1 MMMQSFESA
10 RIAVVSGGR
19 STERERSLMSGNAA
33 RESLD
38 RQGYTTRF
46 LDPADKTFADDI
58 RGADVAFL
66 AIAGQYAEDGKLQ
79 GLLEHLSVPYTGSGV
94 AASAVGM
101 HKALA
106 KTVVAAAGVA
116 ILPTVTLP
124 PHGRDGDVN
133 TQAITSTVTFPLI
146 LKPLSEGGS
155 IGMTVCRDTVQLANA
170 LRTVNPGEGWF
181 AEPFTAGTPV
191 SCGVLE
197 IDGSPVALPP
207 LATIP
212 TDSEFY
218 DYATKRDKTKY
229 RYECPA
235 NLSSNVLDT
244 ITSASLTAHD
254 ALGCSGYSRSD
265 FIVDPE
271 GRPVWLEI
279 NTLPGLSHT
288 GNLATMAAAA
298 GIDYDQLIRMILA
311 TADTTERYRP

>member
-1 MMMQSFESA
+1 MQSLQPR

-19 STERERSLMSGNAA
+19 STERERSLLSGRAA
-33 RESLD
+33 LESLD
-38 RQGYTTRF
+38 RQGHSTVF
-46 LDPADKTFADDI
+46 LDAADKDFADQV
-58 RGADVAFL
+58 RGVDVAFL

-79 GLLEHLSVPYTGSGV
+79 GLLECLNIPYTGSGV

-106 KTVVAAAGVA
+106 KTLAAAAGVA
-116 ILPTVTLP
+116 VLPGVTLP
-124 PHGRDGDVN
+124 TRDGDVS
-133 TQAITSTVTFPLI
+133 TQTITGTISFPLI

-155 IGMTVCRDTVQLANA
+155 IGMTVCRDTDQLAA
-170 LRTVNPGEGWF
+170 TLRTIDPAEGWF
-181 AEPFTAGTPV
+181 AEPFTTGIPV

-197 IDGSPVALPP
+197 IDGLPVALPP

-212 TDSEFY
+212 TDAEFY
-218 DYATKRDKTKY
+218 DYATKRDKSKY

-235 NLSSNVLDT
+235 DLPGSVLET
-244 ITSASLTAHD
+244 ITTASLTAHD

-265 FIVDPE
+265 FIVSPD

-288 GNLATMAAAA
+288 GNLATMAAAS
-298 GIDYDQLIRMILA
+298 GIDYDRLICLILA
-311 TADTTERYRP
+311 TATTSGGYRP

>member
-1 MMMQSFESA
+1 MTMQSLQPG

-19 STERERSLMSGNAA
+19 STERERSLMSGRAA
-33 RESLD
+33 LESLD
-38 RQGYTTRF
+38 RQGYTTAF
-46 LDPADKTFADDI
+46 LDSADKDFTDQI

-79 GLLEHLSVPYTGSGV
+79 GLLECLNIPYTGSGV

-101 HKALA
+101 HKVRA
-106 KTVVAAAGVA
+106 KTLAAAAGVA
-116 ILPTVTLP
+116 VLPSVTLP
-124 PHGRDGDVN
+124 ARDGDVS
-133 TQAITSTVTFPLI
+133 TQAITGMISFPLI

-155 IGMTVCRDTVQLANA
+155 IGMTVCRDTDQLTAA
-170 LRTVNPGEGWF
+170 LRTIDPADGWF
-181 AEPFTAGTPV
+181 AEPFTTGTPV

-197 IDGSPVALPP
+197 IDGLPVALPP
-207 LATIP
+207 LSTIP
-212 TDSEFY
+212 SDADFY

-235 NLSSNVLDT
+235 DLPDSALEA
-244 ITSASLTAHD
+244 ITTASLTAHD

-265 FIVDPE
+265 FIVSPD

-298 GIDYDQLIRMILA
+298 NIDYDQLIHLILA
-311 TADTTERYRP
+311 TATTSGGYRP

>member
-1 MMMQSFESA
+1 MQSFTSA

-19 STERERSLMSGNAA
+19 STERERSLMSGRAA
-33 RESLD
+33 WESLD

-58 RGADVAFL
+58 RSADVAFL

-79 GLLEHLSVPYTGSGV
+79 GLLEHLNIPYTGSGV

-101 HKALA
+101 HKVLA
-106 KTVVAAAGVA
+106 KTVVGAAGVA
-116 ILPTVTLP
+116 VLPSVALP
-124 PHGRDGDVN
+124 ARGEVS
-133 TQAITSTVTFPLI
+133 TQVITSTVAFPLI

-155 IGMTVCRDTVQLANA
+155 IGMTLCRDTAQLADA
-170 LRTVNPGEGWF
+170 LRAVDPGAGWF
-181 AEPFTAGTPV
+181 AEPFTTGIPV

-197 IDGSPVALPP
+197 LDGSPFALPP

-212 TDSEFY
+212 TDAEFY

-235 NLSSNVLDT
+235 NLPSPTLDA
-244 ITSASLTAHD
+244 ITTAALTAHD

-265 FIVDPE
+265 FIVDPD

-298 GIDYDQLIRMILA
+298 GIDYDELIRMILA
-311 TADTTERYRP
+311 TAHTTERYRP

>member
-1 MMMQSFESA
+1 
-10 RIAVVSGGR
+10 
-19 STERERSLMSGNAA
+19 MSGRAA
-33 RESLD
+33 SESLD
-38 RQGYTTRF
+38 RQGYTTVF
-46 LDPADKTFADDI
+46 LDAADKDFADQV

-79 GLLEHLSVPYTGSGV
+79 GLLECLDIRYTGSGV

-101 HKALA
+101 HKARA
-106 KTVVAAAGVA
+106 KTLAAAAGVA
-116 ILPTVTLP
+116 VLPSVTLP
-124 PHGRDGDVN
+124 ARDGDVS
-133 TQAITSTVTFPLI
+133 TQAIITSTISFPLI

-155 IGMTVCRDTVQLANA
+155 IGMTVCRDTDQLAAA
-170 LRTVNPGEGWF
+170 LRAIDPAEGWF
-181 AEPFTAGTPV
+181 AEPFTTGIPV

-197 IDGSPVALPP
+197 IDGLPVALPP

-212 TDSEFY
+212 TDAEFY

-235 NLSSNVLDT
+235 GLPGSVLEA
-244 ITSASLTAHD
+244 ITTASLSAHD

-265 FIVDPE
+265 FIVSPD
-271 GRPVWLEI
+271 GRPLWLEI

-298 GIDYDQLIRMILA
+298 DIDYDHLIRLILA
-311 TADTTERYRP
+311 TATTSGGYRP

>member
-1 MMMQSFESA
+1 MTLKPFDSA

-19 STERERSLMSGNAA
+19 STERERSLMSGRAA
-33 RESLD
+33 WESLD
-38 RQGYTTRF
+38 RQGYTTRL
-46 LDPADKTFADDI
+46 LDASDKTFADEV

-79 GLLEHLSVPYTGSGV
+79 GLLECLDIPYTGSGV
-94 AASAVGM
+94 AASAIGM
-101 HKALA
+101 HKAFA
-106 KTVVAAAGVA
+106 KTVAAAAGVTV
-116 ILPTVTLP
+116 LPTLTLP
-124 PHGRDGDVN
+124 AHDRDVI
-133 TQAITSTVTFPLI
+133 TQAITSAVAFPLM

-155 IGMTVCRDTVQLANA
+155 IGMTVCHDTAQLAAA
-170 LRTVNPGEGWF
+170 LRALDPAEGWF
-181 AEPFTAGTPV
+181 AEPFTTGTPV
-191 SCGVLE
+191 SCGVQE

-212 TDSEFY
+212 TGAEFY
-218 DYATKRDKTKY
+218 DYATKRDKTLY

-235 NLSSNVLDT
+235 NLSSSTLDA
-244 ITSASLTAHD
+244 ITTAALTAHD

-265 FIVDPE
+265 FIVTPA
-271 GRPVWLEI
+271 GRPIWLEI

-311 TADTTERYRP
+311 TADTAEGYRP

>member
-1 MMMQSFESA
+1 MQSFESA

-19 STERERSLMSGNAA
+19 STERERSLMSGHAA
-33 RESLD
+33 LESLV
-38 RQGYTTRF
+38 RQGHTARL
-46 LDPADKTFADDI
+46 LDAADKTFADDI

-79 GLLEHLSVPYTGSGV
+79 GLLEHLNIPYTGSGV
-94 AASAVGM
+94 TASALGM

-106 KTVVAAAGVA
+106 KTVAATTGVDV
-116 ILPTVTLP
+116 LTTVTLP
-124 PHGRDGDVN
+124 ARGGDAA
-133 TQAITSTVTFPLI
+133 TRAITVAVDFPLI

-155 IGMTVCRDTVQLANA
+155 IGMTVCRDNAQLDAA
-170 LRTVNPGEGWF
+170 LRTIDPTEGWF
-181 AEPFTAGTPV
+181 AEPFIAGVPV

-197 IDGSPVALPP
+197 SDGSPVALPP

-212 TDSEFY
+212 TDAEFY

-229 RYECPA
+229 QYECPA
-235 NLSSNVLDT
+235 NLPCPTLDA
-244 ITSASLTAHD
+244 ITTAALAAHTV
-254 ALGCSGYSRSD
+254 LGCSGYSRSD
-265 FIVDPE
+265 FIVGAD

-298 GIDYDQLIRMILA
+298 GIDYDELIRLILA
-311 TADTTERYRP
+311 TARTTEGYRP

>member
-1 MMMQSFESA
+1 MTMQSFESA
-10 RIAVVSGGR
+10 CIAVVSGGT
-19 STERERSLMSGNAA
+19 STERERSLMSGRAA

-38 RQGYTTRF
+38 RQGYTTRL

-58 RGADVAFL
+58 RSADVAFL

-79 GLLEHLSVPYTGSGV
+79 GLLEHLNIRYTGSGV

-106 KTVVAAAGVA
+106 KTVAAAAGVA
-116 ILPTVTLP
+116 VFPTVTLP
-124 PHGRDGDVN
+124 ARSGDVS
-133 TQAITSTVTFPLI
+133 THTVTSTIAFPLI

-155 IGMTVCRDTVQLANA
+155 IGMTVCRDTAQLAAA
-170 LRTVNPGEGWF
+170 LRTIDPGERWF
-181 AEPFTAGTPV
+181 AEPFTAGIPV

-212 TDSEFY
+212 TDAEFY
-218 DYATKRDKTKY
+218 DYATKRDKSKY

-235 NLSSNVLDT
+235 NLSSPAPDA
-244 ITSASLTAHD
+244 ITTAALTAHD

-265 FIVDPE
+265 FIVTPD

-298 GIDYDQLIRMILA
+298 GIEYDELIRMILA
-311 TADTTERYRP
+311 TADTTEGYRP

>member
-1 MMMQSFESA
+1 MQSFESA

-19 STERERSLMSGNAA
+19 STERERSLMSGRAA
-33 RESLD
+33 WESLD

-79 GLLEHLSVPYTGSGV
+79 GLLEHLNIPYTGSGV

-106 KTVVAAAGVA
+106 KTIVAAAGVA
-116 ILPTVTLP
+116 VLPTVALP
-124 PHGRDGDVN
+124 TRGRDGEVS
-133 TQAITSTVTFPLI
+133 TRTVTSTIAFPLI

-155 IGMTVCRDTVQLANA
+155 IGMTVCRDTAQLADA
-170 LRTVNPGEGWF
+170 LRSIDPGEGWF
-181 AEPFTAGTPV
+181 VEPFTTGIPV

-212 TDSEFY
+212 TDAEFY

-235 NLSSNVLDT
+235 NLSSGTLDAVT
-244 ITSASLTAHD
+244 TAALDAHD

-265 FIVDPE
+265 FIVSPD

-298 GIDYDQLIRMILA
+298 GIDYDRLIRMILA
-311 TADTTERYRP
+311 TAHTSEGYRP

>member
-1 MMMQSFESA
+1 MQSLQPG

-19 STERERSLMSGNAA
+19 STERERSLMSGRAA
-33 RESLD
+33 LESLD
-38 RQGYTTRF
+38 RQGHSTVF
-46 LDPADKTFADDI
+46 LDAADKDFADQL

-79 GLLEHLSVPYTGSGV
+79 GLLECLNIPYTGSGV

-101 HKALA
+101 HKMLA
-106 KTVVAAAGVA
+106 KTLAAAAGVA
-116 ILPTVTLP
+116 VLPGVILPA
-124 PHGRDGDVN
+124 RDGEVS
-133 TQAITSTVTFPLI
+133 TQTITGTISFPLI

-155 IGMTVCRDTVQLANA
+155 IGMTVCRDTDQLAAA
-170 LRTVNPGEGWF
+170 LPRTDPAEGWF
-181 AEPFTAGTPV
+181 AEPFTTGIPV

-197 IDGSPVALPP
+197 IDGLPVALPQ

-212 TDSEFY
+212 TDAEFY
-218 DYATKRDKTKY
+218 DYATKRDKSKY

-235 NLSSNVLDT
+235 DFPGPVLEA
-244 ITSASLTAHD
+244 ITTASLTAHD

-265 FIVDPE
+265 FIVSPD

-298 GIDYDQLIRMILA
+298 DIGYDRLIHLILA
-311 TADTTERYRP
+311 TAPTSGGYRP